1 MLKENKSHS
10 EISKEIGIHKSTIAQ
25 FKQIKNKK
33 MKKKLITFTNILLSI
48 VVLGITSLMIYH
60 TYIKVDN
67 KHKHINCTYCTCNT
81 LD

>member
-1 MLKENKSHS
+1 
-10 EISKEIGIHKSTIAQ
+10 
-25 FKQIKNKK
+25 

-48 VVLGITSLMIYH
+48 VVLSITSLMIYH

-67 KHKHINCTYCTCNT
+67 KHKHINCTHCTCNT